1 MEDDEVWAPARPDA
15 LAQAVGLDV
24 DPAPS
29 PPVTS
34 VSVPGYTDLVEIARG
49 GDGLVL
55 RARDAGVDRDVA
67 IKVVDLA
74 EPEVRA
80 RFEREVAITVRLGRA
95 HPNIVTVLATP
106 TTTDGR
112 PCLVMD
118 FHDLGSLH
126 DRLRSHGP
134 LPVAEVVSAGTALA
148 DALAYAHAQGVLH
161 RDVKPQ
167 NVLVLPTS
175 FVLADFGIARA
186 VDAGRT
192 SSLER
197 FSYRHASPQV
207 LDGLTPTPA
216 DDVWSLGST
225 LFTLLDGRAPFAA
238 DDPDEDTALAYLRK
252 VRTGARRT
260 LARSD
265 VPPSLASLL
274 DACLAPE
281 PADRPDGAAAVLRAL
296 RAVPTEVRGWE
307 PGVAEAG
314 APVASAAPVV
324 PTVPAPV
331 PPRSPGTDDDD
342 ATRERP
348 SSTGATGA
356 TGSTGATG
364 ATDPT
369 GSPATPGATT
379 APRSPAPVAAA
390 VARSTLS
397 HLGRE
402 SEPPA
407 RDEGRRT
414 ARSRSD
420 VADAAPT
427 GLTPSPDEVAGRGA
441 DGGAS
446 GSDSPSEGSARP
458 RTWRRTAAFV
468 GAVLLVGAAIG
479 VGPVLVDLV
488 RGDGGES
495 VTADGGTSPDTT
507 NAPDPDTTGEDGE
520 GPEGGEAETT
530 GSVPVYGDVVPEGVV
545 EAQTGNPDLAPTGVA
560 AVDRGTSAEISWN
573 LPAQEDVQLMVVSQ
587 VEGSP
592 VHAYDLL
599 AAGTTTFLADGL
611 DPGARI
617 CFSVVGLGA
626 VDGSF
631 DRGASASRCLER

>member
-1 MEDDEVWAPARPDA
+1 MVDNDEVWAPMRPSP
-15 LAQAVGLDV
+15 LAQAVGLEA
-24 DPAPS
+24 DPVLS
-29 PPVTS
+29 QPVSS

-49 GDGLVL
+49 GDGIVL
-55 RARDAGVDRDVA
+55 RARDAGVDREVA
-67 IKVVDLA
+67 IKVVDLTEA
-74 EPEVRA
+74 EVRA

-126 DRLRSHGP
+126 DRLRSHGS
-134 LPVAEVVSAGTALA
+134 LPVAEVVSAGTAIA

-175 FVLADFGIARA
+175 YVLADFGIARA

-260 LARSD
+260 LNRSD
-265 VPPSLASLL
+265 IPPSLSALL
-274 DACLAPE
+274 DACLAPD
-281 PADRPDGAAAVLRAL
+281 PADRPDGAAAVLSAL

-307 PGVAEAG
+307 PGVAQVGSG
-314 APVASAAPVV
+314 AAQEPSSRPQQEEPGVPQPTPRSEPVASP
-324 PTVPAPV
+324 
-331 PPRSPGTDDDD
+331 SP
-342 ATRERP
+342 
-348 SSTGATGA
+348 
-356 TGSTGATG
+356 
-364 ATDPT
+364 
-369 GSPATPGATT
+369 SPALN
-379 APRSPAPVAAA
+379 SSA

-402 SEPPA
+402 PKAAAPGQSEPALGP
-407 RDEGRRT
+407 
-414 ARSRSD
+414 RSGP
-420 VADAAPT
+420 ADAAPT
-427 GLTPSPDEVAGRGA
+427 GLAPSLDEITGRGIESEGA
-441 DGGAS
+441 TVAS
-446 GSDSPSEGSARP
+446 GSERSERP
-458 RTWRRTAAFV
+458 RTWRRTAVFA

-479 VGPVLVDLV
+479 VGPVLVDLA
-488 RGDGGES
+488 RGNADES
-495 VTADGGTSPDTT
+495 ATASGTSPTDPGTT
-507 NAPDPDTTGEDGE
+507 PDESAS
-520 GPEGGEAETT
+520 GGEVETA
-530 GSVPVYGDVVPEGVV
+530 GSVPLYGGAVPDGVV

-573 LPAQEDVQLMVVSQ
+573 LPQQDDVQLLVVSQ

-599 AAGTTTFLADGL
+599 PAGTTTFLADGL

-626 VDGSF
+626 VDGAF